1 MTIFTII
8 IAGSNPGGNG
18 GNGGGGGG
26 GGGGG
31 NPETGDD
38 SYIYN
43 GEGIGQQ
50 PTEGYDGKHIVF
62 EPYFV
67 SRSFENVYSLPF
79 LRYFQQGWCLIDN
92 IVQ

>member
-1 MTIFTII
+1 MTNFTII
-8 IAGSNPGGNG
+8 IAGSIPGGNG

-62 EPYFV
+62 FV
-67 SRSFENVYSLPF
+67 STCRCFLNGNSLISTCCHF
-79 LRYFQQGWCLIDN
+79 
-92 IVQ
+92 

>member
-50 PTEGYDGKHIVF
+50 PTEGYDGNHIIVGF
-62 EPYFV
+62 FV
-67 SRSFENVYSLPF
+67 STCRRCLNANSLISTYCHF
-79 LRYFQQGWCLIDN
+79 
-92 IVQ
+92 

>member
-1 MTIFTII
+1 M
-8 IAGSNPGGNG
+8 
-18 GNGGGGGG
+18 

-50 PTEGYDGKHIVF
+50 PTEGYDGKI
-62 EPYFV
+62 
-67 SRSFENVYSLPF
+67 
-79 LRYFQQGWCLIDN
+79 LILY
-92 IVQ
+92 IILLVQDVAKIF